1 MKPALLLAMIPL
13 ALMGTLTPEPR
24 SPWTG
29 VKSPAISAI
38 AARAGEVNTF
48 AERWWPGDGSF
59 APNPLTFEQRWEPV
73 EQAWGRR
80 VKTITITRPPP
91 EPSQEAV
98 AAINN
103 AVPLPEPKP
112 NSVSGKTNSV
122 SGKPN
127 SVKPRP
133 IRVADICAKHGLR
146 KVETNSGRSW
156 KCRK

>member
-1 MKPALLLAMIPL
+1 MRPALLLAMIPL

-29 VKSPAISAI
+29 PTRSPI
-38 AARAGEVNTF
+38 AAQAGEVNTF

-59 APNPLTFEQRWEPV
+59 APQPLTFEQRWEPV

-80 VKTITITRPPP
+80 VKTITITKPPP

-103 AVPLPEPKP
+103 AVPLPRERPE
-112 NSVSGKTNSV
+112 SVPLSSIPGSTHA
-122 SGKPN
+122 
-127 SVKPRP
+127 KPRP

-146 KVETNSGRSW
+146 KVETGRTW
-156 KCRK
+156 RCRK

>member
-29 VKSPAISAI
+29 VKTPTI
-38 AARAGEVNTF
+38 AAQAQEVNTF
-48 AERWWPGDGSF
+48 AQRWWPGDGSF

-80 VKTITITRPPP
+80 VKTITITKPPP

-98 AAINN
+98 VAINN
-103 AVPLPEPKP
+103 AVPLPQARPRGENPPAAEGGSHPK
-112 NSVSGKTNSV
+112 
-122 SGKPN
+122 
-127 SVKPRP
+127 VKPRP
-133 IRVADICAKHGLR
+133 IRVADICAKHGMR
-146 KVETNSGRSW
+146 KVETGRTW
-156 KCRK
+156 RCRK

>member
-29 VKSPAISAI
+29 IKYPAISTI
-38 AARAGEVNTF
+38 AARADEVNTF
-48 AERWWPGDGSF
+48 EERWWPGDGSF
-59 APNPLTFEQRWEPV
+59 AAQPLTFEQRWEPV

-80 VKTITITRPPP
+80 VKTITITKPPP

-103 AVPLPEPKP
+103 AVPLPQARPGHGENSTENRNFLPKA
-112 NSVSGKTNSV
+112 
-122 SGKPN
+122 
-127 SVKPRP
+127 KPRP
-133 IRVADICAKHGLR
+133 IRVADLCSRHGMV
-146 KVETNSGRSW
+146 KQVTNNGRSW

>member
-1 MKPALLLAMIPL
+1 MIRPALLLAMFPL
-13 ALMGTLTPEPR
+13 ALMGTLAPEPR

-29 VKSPAISAI
+29 PSQSPI
-38 AARAGEVNTF
+38 AASAASAAEVNTF

-59 APNPLTFEQRWEPV
+59 APQPLTFEQRWEPV

-80 VKTITITRPPP
+80 VKTITITKPPP

-103 AVPLPEPKP
+103 AVPLPRERPE
-112 NSVSGKTNSV
+112 SVPLSQIPGSTHA
-122 SGKPN
+122 
-127 SVKPRP
+127 KPRP
-133 IRVADICAKHGLR
+133 IRVADICARHGMV
-146 KVETNSGRSW
+146 KQVTNNGRSW

>member
-13 ALMGTLTPEPR
+13 AILGTLTPEPR

-29 VKSPAISAI
+29 GKTPTI
-38 AARAGEVNTF
+38 AAQAGEVNTF
-48 AERWWPGDGSF
+48 EERWWPGDGSF

-80 VKTITITRPPP
+80 VKTITITKPPP

-103 AVPLPEPKP
+103 AVPLPQARPGHGENSTENRNFLPKA
-112 NSVSGKTNSV
+112 
-122 SGKPN
+122 
-127 SVKPRP
+127 KPRP
-133 IRVADICAKHGLR
+133 TRVADICAKHGMR
-146 KVETNSGRSW
+146 KVETGRTW
-156 KCRK
+156 RCRK